1 LLSQTLLKVEAV
13 RIEAKYPTIEHE
25 RASKAIVNFFSK
37 VPDVEAV
44 ILTGSCARGKAT
56 KDSCL
61 DMMVLLPRKAS
72 ARKRSELERRWSD
85 FYENSAV
92 FDKLRRVGRYSH
104 VDLDFVDGCFVPKAR
119 GWTSGPDEF
128 ELEIGNTLVYSV
140 PLWERGDRFKRLKA
154 MWLPYYDEKLRQK
167 RLATVRQFCLNNL
180 DHVPLYVNRGLYF
193 QAFDRLYN
201 AFQEFLQALFISR
214 RTYPIAY
221 DKWIREQIEEILG
234 MPEFYR
240 QLPKLL
246 EIKHFESQEI
256 ALKARELNRLF
267 EKCVQE

>member
-1 LLSQTLLKVEAV
+1 M
-13 RIEAKYPTIEHE
+13 RIGTKYPTAEHE
-25 RASKAIVNFFSK
+25 RASKAIVSFFSK

-44 ILTGSCARGKAT
+44 ILTGSCARGRAT

-61 DMMVLLPRKAS
+61 DIMVLLPPKAS
-72 ARKRSELERRWSD
+72 ARKRSRLERRWSD

-92 FDKLRRVGRYSH
+92 FSNLQRVGRYSH
-104 VDLDFVDGCFVPKAR
+104 VDLDFVDGCFVPKTR

-140 PLWERGDRFKRLKA
+140 LLWGRGGRFKRLKA
-154 MWLPYYDEKLRQK
+154 MWLPYYDEKLRQE
-167 RLATVRQFCLNNL
+167 RLVTVRQFCLNNL
-180 DHVPLYVNRGLYF
+180 DHVPLYVDRGLYF

-234 MPEFYR
+234 MPELYR
-240 QLPKLL
+240 QLPRLF
-246 EIKHFESQEI
+246 EIKHFESKEI